1 MNRQLLSILAAAAVT
16 AAVQAQEKSPYIS
29 QVFDFCP
36 APGQFVNEI
45 PEIPADAD
53 AVRVCELVLEQIGRG
68 ANSGMISLGAFG
80 GYVIFGFDHPI
91 VNVEGEYDL
100 KISGNAFV
108 SDRTSG
114 GGSCE
119 PGIVMVSVDANA
131 NGLPDD
137 PWYELAGS
145 AYAQSRKGFRITY
158 TKPAT
163 PDGNYS
169 FTTNDPDNP
178 TGEVGRNMFHTQ
190 SYWPEWTGRDTL
202 EFEGTLLPPNGENQ
216 GSEEEQNWVL
226 KFFDW
231 GYADNLP
238 NGEDTG
244 LKLDW
249 AVDAEGNPVKLTH
262 ADFIKVYTAES
273 QSCGWIGETSTEV
286 CGATDLHPDAVLQ
299 EGVESVDAAAD
310 VLMLLRNGA
319 AGITVRSGRAL
330 PYAIYAADGRQASAG
345 TLAQGDNDIPAAGL
359 PAGIYLLRTPA
370 ATLKFA
376 R

>member
-1 MNRQLLSILAAAAVT
+1 MT

-178 TGEVGRNMFHTQ
+178 TGEVGRNMFHAQ
-190 SYWPEWTGRDTL
+190 SYWPEWIGSDTL

-216 GSEEEQNWVL
+216 GSDDEQYWVL

-238 NGEDTG
+238 NAEDSG

-273 QSCGWIGETSTEV
+273 QTCGWIGETSTEV
-286 CGATDLHPDAVLQ
+286 CGATDLHPDAVLEQ
-299 EGVESVDAAAD
+299 GVESVEAGDS
-310 VLMLLRNGA
+310 VLMLMRCGA
-319 AGITVRSGRAL
+319 DGITVRSSRAI
-330 PYAIYAADGRQASAG
+330 PYAIYAADGRRAAAG
-345 TLAQGDNDIPAAGL
+345 TLAAGDTDIATAGL
-359 PAGIYLLRTPA
+359 TAGLYLLRTPA
-370 ATLKFA
+370 ATLKFT